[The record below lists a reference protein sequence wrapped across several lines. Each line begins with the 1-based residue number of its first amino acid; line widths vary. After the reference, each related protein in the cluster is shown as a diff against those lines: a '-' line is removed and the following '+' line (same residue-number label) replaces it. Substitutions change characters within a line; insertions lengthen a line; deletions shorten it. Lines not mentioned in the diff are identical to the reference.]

1 VTASQR
7 GGGCCGPGREG
18 FGCGRLSGTVLFALT
33 LAMGFTRPAFGA
45 TEAPPWLH
53 ALTSVPLPAHDDKTE
68 AVILT
73 SETTLTV
80 SPSGQ
85 LKHLLR
91 EGVKI
96 LRPEGEGFGTIRAD
110 YTPMTRITA
119 LHAWSIPAAGKD
131 YAVKD
136 KDAVETS
143 LYGVM
148 NGELATDMHSLV
160 LQIPAAV
167 PGSIVGWE
175 QEQDERPYQLIDE
188 WDFQESV
195 PTREANYTLHLPPGW
210 SYRAVWLN
218 HAEVRPVE
226 TTEGEVRWTLG
237 DEPAVPI
244 EAHMPPWRGIAGRLV
259 VTLLPPNPQAAG
271 MQTWSDLGVWHS
283 RLTRGRR
290 DVSPEIR
297 AKVAELTAGVPDLLG
312 KMRALAAFV
321 QSDIRYVAIELG
333 IGGFQPHAAAEVF
346 SLRYG
351 DCKDK
356 ATLLSA
362 MLSEIGVDSYYL
374 IINTERGAVT
384 ATTPPNLAFNHAIL
398 AIRLPDGIA
407 DPTLLAT
414 SSRPPLGRLL
424 YFDPTDDLT
433 PFGSLRG
440 PLQANFALL
449 VHGDGG
455 ELIELPQLD
464 AGTNGNAR
472 TAKLTLAADGS
483 LSGEVREHRLG
494 DAAVAQREALRSVSR
509 DTEQIK
515 PIESLLA
522 GSLADFEILRAQVA
536 NQAATDKPLDW
547 IYEFKA
553 EHYAKA
559 SGDLLV
565 VRPRVLGSRALGFLE
580 RPEPRRQPIEFSGPE
595 RDTDVFE
602 ITLPTGFAVEDL
614 PDPVQLKTDFA
625 TYQSKTEVV
634 GQMLRYTRVF
644 EIEKVSL
651 PAARAP
657 ELRSLYRTIAG
668 DERGSVVLKR
678 VAAN

>member
-1 VTASQR
+1 M
-7 GGGCCGPGREG
+7 GR
-18 FGCGRLSGTVLFALT
+18 GRLSRAVSFALT
-33 LAMGFTRPAFGA
+33 LAVGFTLPAFGA
-45 TEAPPWLH
+45 TDAPPWLH
-53 ALTSVPLPAHDDKTE
+53 ALTSVPLPAHDEKTE
-68 AVILT
+68 AVILA
-73 SETTLTV
+73 SETTLIV
-80 SPSGQ
+80 SPNGQ
-85 LKHLLR
+85 LKHLVR
-91 EGVKI
+91 EGLKI
-96 LRPEGEGFGTIRAD
+96 LRPEGESFGTVRAD
-110 YTPMTRITA
+110 YDPLTRITA
-119 LHAWSIPAAGKD
+119 LHAWSIPAVGKD

-143 LYGVM
+143 LYGVV
-148 NGELATDMHSLV
+148 NGELATDLHSLV
-160 LQIPAAV
+160 LRIPAAV

-175 QEQDERPYQLIDE
+175 KEQEERPYQLIDE
-188 WDFQESV
+188 WDFQDSV
-195 PTREANYTLHLPPGW
+195 PTRETSYTLRLPPGW

-218 HAEVRPVE
+218 HAEVPPVE
-226 TTEGEVRWTLG
+226 TAAGEVRWTLS

-244 EAHMPPWRGIAGRLV
+244 EPHMPPWRGIAGRLV
-259 VTLLPPNPQAAG
+259 VTLLPPNPQDSG
-271 MQTWSDLGVWHS
+271 MQTWSDLGLWYS

-312 KMRALAAFV
+312 KMRVLAAFV

-346 SLRYG
+346 SHRYG

-362 MLSEIGVDSYYL
+362 MLSVIGVDSYYL
-374 IINTERGAVT
+374 IINTERGSVT
-384 ATTPPNLAFNHAIL
+384 VATLPNLGFNHAIL
-398 AIRLPDGIA
+398 AIRLPDGLT

-414 SSRPPLGRLL
+414 STRPPLGRLL
-424 YFDPTDDLT
+424 FFDPTDDLT

-440 PLQANFALL
+440 ALQANFALL
-449 VHGDGG
+449 VRGDGG

-472 TAKLTLAADGS
+472 AAKLTLTADGS
-483 LSGEVREHRLG
+483 LSGEVREHRVG
-494 DAAVAQREALRSVSR
+494 DDAVAQRYALRSVSR

-522 GSLADFEILRAQVA
+522 GSLADFEILRAQVG
-536 NQAATDKPLDW
+536 NQAMTDKPLDW
-547 IYEFKA
+547 IYEFRA

-559 SGDLLV
+559 SGDLLL

-580 RPEPRRQPIEFSGPE
+580 RPEPRRQAIEFSGPE

-602 ITLPTGFAVEDL
+602 ITLPAGFAVEDL
-614 PDPVQLKTDFA
+614 PDPVQVKTDFA

-634 GQMLRYTRVF
+634 GQVLRYTRTF
-644 EIEKVSL
+644 EIKTVSL

-657 ELRSLYRTIAG
+657 ELKSLYRTIAG